1 MSLPAHSPH
10 PRRPRIAV
18 TCAGDPAEVAIFSG
32 TPAALLRGLG
42 ELDDVEALALRGDLG
57 PRGQVWLE
65 RALLA
70 TRLRPRHLRHSRGL
84 RETRRALRAELI
96 LSPTLPPLR
105 ARATALRARRAA
117 PLDGIVQFGVAFD
130 LPARTPVVTLE
141 DATFRQV
148 RDGHPWWWMG
158 NQPDV
163 VLDAIEHQTRARY
176 ARARACAFM
185 SHWAA
190 ASAIKDYGIPA
201 EKVCVVG
208 VGRNHV
214 PPCPERDWSSPRA
227 LFVGKGWKRKNGDAV
242 LRAFASLHA
251 RRPDARLDVV
261 GDHPPLDAPG
271 VHGHGLLSMADPAQC
286 RQLEELFA
294 AATFLVIPTLEEA
307 AGIVFAEAQAA
318 GIASIATSVGGA
330 ATIVGDAGIIVDPHD
345 DDAIAEAMSSLS
357 KPALAAR
364 LGGLA
369 RERAPLFTWRAVA
382 ERLLRALAPAGV
394 EVEHL
399 APFLAPVADANPWSR
414 RPSAPAERR
423 VR

>member
-1 MSLPAHSPH
+1 MTPRPH
-10 PRRPRIAV
+10 RPRIAV
-18 TCAGDPAEVAIFSG
+18 TCAGDPADVTSFSG

-42 ELDDVEALALRGDLG
+42 ELDVDALALRGDLG
-57 PRGQVWLE
+57 PHGQVWLE

-70 TRLRPRHLRHSRGL
+70 TRLRPRHVRHPRALRQ
-84 RETRRALRAELI
+84 TRRALRAELI
-96 LSPTLPPLR
+96 LSPALPPLR
-105 ARATALRARRAA
+105 ARAAALRIRRAP

-130 LPARTPVVTLE
+130 LPASTPVVTLE

-158 NQPDV
+158 DHPDA
-163 VLDAIEHQTRARY
+163 VLEEIERQTRTRY
-176 ARARACAFM
+176 MNAQACAFM

-208 VGRNHV
+208 VGRNHE

-227 LFVGKGWKRKNGDAV
+227 LFVGKGWARKNGDAV
-242 LRAFASLHA
+242 LRAFARLHA
-251 RRPDARLDVV
+251 QRPDARLDVV
-261 GDHPPLDAPG
+261 GDHPRLDAPG
-271 VHGHGLLSMADPAQC
+271 VHGHGLLSMADPVQC
-286 RQLEELFA
+286 RRLEDLFS

-345 DDAIAEAMSSLS
+345 DDAIAEAMSRLAE
-357 KPALAAR
+357 PALAAR
-364 LGGLA
+364 LGALA
-369 RERAPLFTWRAVA
+369 RERAALFTWRAVA

-394 EVEHL
+394 AVEHL
-399 APFLAPVADANPWSR
+399 APFLPPLEAS
-414 RPSAPAERR
+414 SLEGSPA
-423 VR
+423 